1 MNLNL
6 PLPWWAPRAHAF
18 GSHAPSTLTPS
29 ERLLGT
35 LGNPSHPEAKAQAR
49 QRFTVLQQQQLLRM
63 LPMALLAR
71 ALAMPLFACLWP
83 ADAWTPWV
91 AALMAA
97 LFGVGLAQLVFCLR
111 LPQSGG
117 LTALQRGALLVL
129 ASTAAAL
136 YAALLLQALALQA
149 EAGRFV
155 LGVFSVVYLGAGTLL
170 YAPVLG
176 VAVGWIT
183 SACLAFGLG
192 LAFSSIPGAA
202 TAAWLV
208 PVLAVLLSLLAVE
221 SAART
226 RKRLRESD
234 LVEAERQMLAL
245 LLHDFEANA
254 SDWLWEVDRAGCLV
268 HVSPHLARA
277 LGRPAAALLKQ
288 AFVGLLDAP
297 GANALDAQA
306 HAPADLARR
315 LETPLAF
322 ADWTLAWSLHG
333 QAQWWQLRARP
344 VLNPQGEWLGWR
356 GVTRDITR
364 DITQLV
370 LQQRELQ
377 RLALSDSLT
386 GLANRNGFLLDLQ
399 RLLAEAKGANVGL
412 MLLDLDHFK
421 QVNESL
427 GHASA
432 DEVLAA
438 LAQCLKD
445 MAAALNLHVA
455 RLDGDEFALCWLDK
469 PGRSQQDPLVLAGTL
484 QATVDLALLNNNR
497 DLDLRASIGL
507 ALHAGS
513 PLTAG
518 ELMRRADVALIEA
531 KKRGG
536 DQLCRYE
543 LALEEAARKRAALV
557 GDLRAAI
564 DADQIELAYQP
575 KWCMASGR
583 LLGVEA
589 LARWQHPL
597 CGAVPPFEFVPL
609 AEEAGLIQALGQA
622 VLLRACREAAAWPIA
637 ISVAVNVSAVEFD
650 APDFLPQVRRA
661 LAKSGLAPQRLELE
675 LTESV
680 FVQDP
685 DRVVQRLQALR
696 EEGVSVALDD
706 FGTGY
711 SSLAYLQRLPLST
724 LKIDRAFVAAMDVQ
738 PNSGDAQA
746 IVLAIVQLGRAIG
759 AQTVAEGIE
768 TQSQLE
774 TLKRLGCHIGQG
786 FMLSRPLTLEQL
798 LQHRA
803 LYAL

>member
-6 PLPWWAPRAHAF
+6 RLPCSHLRVKAF

-35 LGNPSHPEAKAQAR
+35 LGNPNHPEAKAQAR

-71 ALAMPLFACLWP
+71 ALALPLFAWLWP

-97 LFGVGLAQLVFCLR
+97 LFGVGLAQLGFCLR
-111 LPQSGG
+111 RPPSGA
-117 LTALQRGALLVL
+117 LTALQRGSLMVL
-129 ASTAAAL
+129 ASAAAAL

-155 LGVFSVVYLGAGTLL
+155 LGVFGVVYLGAGTLL

-183 SACLAFGLG
+183 SACLLCGLG
-192 LAFSSIPGAA
+192 LAFSRIPGAA
-202 TAAWLV
+202 AAAWLV

-268 HVSPHLARA
+268 HVSAHLARA
-277 LGRPAAALLKQ
+277 LGRPASALLQQ

-297 GANALDAQA
+297 DARVVDAQTRG
-306 HAPADLARR
+306 PAELARR

-356 GVTRDITR
+356 GVTRDIT
-364 DITQLV
+364 QLV

-377 RLALSDSLT
+377 RLALTDSLT

-399 RLLAEAKGANVGL
+399 RLLDEAKGARVGL
-412 MLLDLDHFK
+412 MQLDLDHFK
-421 QVNESL
+421 QVNETL
-427 GHASA
+427 GHATA
-432 DEVLAA
+432 DEVLVA

-445 MAAALNLHVA
+445 MAAALDLRVA

-484 QATVDLALLNNNR
+484 QAALDLSLLHNNR

-507 ALHAGS
+507 ALQAGS

-518 ELMRRADVALIEA
+518 ELMRRADAALIEA

-536 DQLCRYE
+536 DQLYRHD
-543 LALEEAARKRAALV
+543 LALEEAARQRASMV

-564 DADQIELAYQP
+564 DANQIELAYQP
-575 KWCMASGR
+575 KWCMRSGR
-583 LLGVEA
+583 MVGVEA
-589 LARWQHPL
+589 LARWQHPQR
-597 CGAVPPFEFVPL
+597 GAVPPAEFVPL
-609 AEEAGLIQALGQA
+609 AEEAGLVQALGQA
-622 VLLRACREAAAWPIA
+622 MLLRACREAAAWPKA
-637 ISVAVNVSAVEFD
+637 ISVAVNVSAIEFD

-661 LAKSGLAPQRLELE
+661 LARSGLAPQRLELE

-685 DRVVQRLQALR
+685 ERVVQRLQALR

-724 LKIDRAFVAAMDVQ
+724 LKIDRAFVAAMDAQ
-738 PNSGDAQA
+738 PNSGKAQA

-774 TLKRLGCHIGQG
+774 TLKRLGCHVGQG
-786 FMLSRPLTLEQL
+786 FILSHPLTLEQL